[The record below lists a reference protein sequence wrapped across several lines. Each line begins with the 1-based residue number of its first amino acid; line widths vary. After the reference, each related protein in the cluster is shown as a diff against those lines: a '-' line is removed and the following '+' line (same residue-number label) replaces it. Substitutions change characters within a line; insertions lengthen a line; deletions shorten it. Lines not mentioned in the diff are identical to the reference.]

1 MNFSLS
7 NEQKRTILLGSK
19 DTVMNELYSLLVRA
33 GIDPDEFNPEDSLP
47 ENDIAIYGE
56 RIRIQKLI
64 ESISLIESKL
74 AELEV

>member
-47 ENDIAIYGE
+47 ENDITIYGE